1 MIKYQIIPSII
12 AHSQQELEERISKL
26 KKHSKCIHLDI
37 MDGQFV
43 KHTSIEFDFKIPKT
57 IKTEAH
63 LMLASPAPWLIHNN
77 KKISC
82 VIAHYN
88 SETHMH
94 DFIKL
99 AKKYKLK
106 VGVAINP
113 EVPAEAITQYLKL
126 IDKVHIMT
134 VHPGNY
140 GSPFLPETLN
150 KIKYLRGLNPKMNI
164 EVDGGIMPNT
174 LNLCKQAGA
183 NQFVVGSY
191 LQKSKNI
198 KSAWKELNNLIK

>member
-1 MIKYQIIPSII
+1 
-12 AHSQQELEERISKL
+12 
-26 KKHSKCIHLDI
+26 
-37 MDGQFV
+37 MDGEFV
-43 KHTSIEFDFKIPKT
+43 EHTSIEFDFKLPRGVKA
-57 IKTEAH
+57 EAH
-63 LMLASPAPWLIHNN
+63 LMLTSPTPWLIHNH

-82 VIAHYN
+82 VIAHYK

-134 VHPGNY
+134 VRPGNY

-150 KIKYLRGLNPKMNI
+150 KIKNLRQLNTK
-164 EVDGGIMPNT
+164 
-174 LNLCKQAGA
+174 
-183 NQFVVGSY
+183 
-191 LQKSKNI
+191 
-198 KSAWKELNNLIK
+198 

>member
-1 MIKYQIIPSII
+1 MKYQIIPSII

-26 KKHSKCIHLDI
+26 KKHSKYIHLDI
-37 MDGQFV
+37 MDGDFV
-43 KHTSIEFDFKIPKT
+43 PHTSIEFDFKIPKA
-57 IKTEAH
+57 IKAEAH
-63 LMLASPAPWLIHNN
+63 LMIEHPKPWLIHNH
-77 KKISC
+77 KKVSC
-82 VIAHYN
+82 VVAHYK

-113 EVPAEAITQYLKL
+113 EVPAEAITQYIKL
-126 IDKVHIMT
+126 IDKILIMT

-150 KIKYLRGLNPKMNI
+150 KIKYLRELDPKLNI
-164 EVDGGIMPNT
+164 EVDGGITPNT
-174 LNLCKQAGA
+174 LKLCKEAGA
-183 NQFVVGSY
+183 NQFIVGSY

-198 KSAWKELNNLIK
+198 NRAWKELNNLIK